1 MSEKS
6 TTDIDENPSV
16 VDTQEEGLKYMQLE
30 EFYDI
35 KVVLFEWWVISSI
48 LDPYYTLQTTKF
60 CSINYQT
67 YIPFFLLKFAFK
79 LRPLV

>member
-35 KVVLFEWWVISSI
+35 KVVLFE
-48 LDPYYTLQTTKF
+48 
-60 CSINYQT
+60 
-67 YIPFFLLKFAFK
+67 
-79 LRPLV
+79 